1 MAATVLGIT
10 TLTFG
15 APTVSGLVVQNVSFD
30 ESVNITEVQDED
42 GDYVSAALSGSK
54 TTGTI
59 EAVENG
65 NTTAMGATLA
75 VTGAPTGTFH
85 VTARG
90 VRFGNT
96 EFKRKTLGLT
106 AWGGIS

>member
-1 MAATVLGIT
+1 MAATILGDTI
-10 TLTFG
+10 TFG
-15 APTVSGLVVQNVSFD
+15 APTVSGLIVQSVNFD
-30 ESVNITEVQDED
+30 ESVNITEIADED
-42 GDYVSAALSGSK
+42 GDFVSAALHGSK

-59 EAVENG
+59 EAFDDG
-65 NTTAMGATLA
+65 NSTAMGATLA

>member
-1 MAATVLGIT
+1 MAATVLGD

-15 APTVSGLVVQNVSFD
+15 APTISGLVVQSASFD
-30 ESVNITEVQDED
+30 ESVNIAEVADED
-42 GDYVSAALSGSK
+42 GDYVSAALHGSK

-59 EAVENG
+59 EGVDDG
-65 NTTAMGATLA
+65 NSTAMGATLA

-85 VTARG
+85 VTSRG
-90 VRFGNT
+90 VAMANT
-96 EFKRKTLGLT
+96 GFKRKTLGLT